1 MLTFDISWEWETKR
15 VADKDTPQHFVEEQW
30 DRLWLEIDGEWLFL
44 QVPPYPAKLYL
55 REYGLV
61 VTAKEI
67 YSIVDNRECEI
78 DNNVGEDTPM
88 TYVEGQLKYAQWK
101 TNAKGLIDSFT
112 VPGYE
117 GLLLVPTSGWLNET
131 FSVEGATGEEDLE
144 EEFHYLFNVVWK
156 SAVVYS
162 DNLVLDKKYVEFGA
176 SEVYDVTFMFTL
188 SNSTSP
194 ADAVKN
200 LNLWIYYPNVTT
212 WWEDGLWYDTPYPP
226 QDYEACDESAFE
238 CKYRV
243 TLISSADAD
252 GLVSLSKI
260 PGPRF
265 MNTTWKYV
273 FSANH
278 TAIDWMD
285 DLVATQFVLNNETF
299 GDGALKTVT
308 RSKIDVPIML
318 NAAHQL
324 QFLVL
329 GWRDEQGIPT
339 AYPLEGFTVKYE
351 IRNKAAG
358 ITAASGSAV
367 SGADGLVTV
376 ASNPADPT
384 KVLWAGMTVRY
395 RVEPPSWLLNVNDAK
410 WKSLLDARGVS
421 YVEYAGYSPDQR
433 VSVGAYFP
441 DEVPTHYAISEIAT
455 WFDEGSYCYGL
466 CVAYFPEEGRT
477 RSKPYIINVDYTIVT
492 VRALDFN
499 GRPLRGAFV
508 EIVERASGRTA
519 GWSYTFGSTWTRQPI
534 DLQQL
539 YDYHRVK
546 LLPARTVG
554 GDGYTE
560 FMPVAVGAWNYD
572 ANNDD
577 KVDASGYRG
586 DDPRTTYA
594 EGTALQ
600 YIVRVYW
607 AATDKTPDD
616 ANGDLLAIWPFIDPQ
631 KKFTTTEA
639 GVSVVK
645 YHVKV
650 YDSDID
656 ETDEAAKTLV
666 VPIDSYT
673 SVRKPSEWIFKYD
686 GKHRDAI
693 TSVFDFKLLLNYE
706 GKTLPA
712 DIKSRLDVKVYRKL
726 GGTTELALKFVGGPA
741 IDTVTINRLPRGVYE
756 VEVIFKPTGAVI
768 FKKTFDISIVNVGT
782 VQAEAAL
789 PFTDLT
795 FEVTDLRGRPLSV
808 APGDVKV
815 DPKEF
820 YSGDIRVAGNVVV
833 ISALLK
839 VAPVT
844 ITVEYKSAVYG
855 TSANAAITDS
865 AEGLKTRLL
874 GGRTLQLPV
883 DDVSV
888 TVVDAKGAPIGGA
901 AVKLGAAPA
910 KTTGG
915 DGKAIFEKVP
925 LEKDGAGITYTLSVT
940 RDGVE
945 VTPEA
950 DRSQTL
956 STARTSITVIGQ
968 LFALRVRVIGAAGQ
982 GLAGATVEIVKA
994 PDIVVASASTDEG
1007 GFAEFDRLVLA
1018 DYTVR
1023 ATYKG
1028 YPDTKTATRDDLLKG
1043 KVVEIQLPPY
1053 TEIFG
1058 VPITFSTLLALIIG
1072 LILLVLVIAIIISEY
1087 RWWRGRRLGVYP
1099 PAPPKAAK

>member
-1 MLTFDISWEWETKR
+1 
-15 VADKDTPQHFVEEQW
+15 
-30 DRLWLEIDGEWLFL
+30 
-44 QVPPYPAKLYL
+44 
-55 REYGLV
+55 
-61 VTAKEI
+61 
-67 YSIVDNRECEI
+67 
-78 DNNVGEDTPM
+78 
-88 TYVEGQLKYAQWK
+88 
-101 TNAKGLIDSFT
+101 
-112 VPGYE
+112 
-117 GLLLVPTSGWLNET
+117 
-131 FSVEGATGEEDLE
+131 
-144 EEFHYLFNVVWK
+144 
-156 SAVVYS
+156 
-162 DNLVLDKKYVEFGA
+162 
-176 SEVYDVTFMFTL
+176 
-188 SNSTSP
+188 
-194 ADAVKN
+194 
-200 LNLWIYYPNVTT
+200 
-212 WWEDGLWYDTPYPP
+212 
-226 QDYEACDESAFE
+226 
-238 CKYRV
+238 
-243 TLISSADAD
+243 
-252 GLVSLSKI
+252 
-260 PGPRF
+260 

-299 GDGALKTVT
+299 GDGALKAVT

-324 QFLVL
+324 QFLAL

-351 IRNKAAG
+351 VRNKDAG
-358 ITAASGSAV
+358 ISAVSGSAV
-367 SGADGLVTV
+367 TDANGLVTV
-376 ASNPADPT
+376 SSNPADPT
-384 KVLWAGMTVRY
+384 KVLWSGMTIRY
-395 RVEPPSWLLNVNDAK
+395 RVEPPSWMLNVNDAK
-410 WKSLLDARGVS
+410 WKSLLDARGVT
-421 YVEYAGYSPDQR
+421 YVEYAGYTPDQR

-441 DEVPTHYAISEIAT
+441 DEVPTHFALKKISTTI
-455 WFDEGSYCYGL
+455 DEDGYCFGL

-477 RSKPYIINVDYTIVT
+477 RSKPFIVNVDYTIVT

-539 YDYHRVK
+539 YDYHRVA

-560 FMPVAVGAWNYD
+560 FMPVAVGPWNYD

-586 DDPRTTYA
+586 DDPSTPTV

-607 AATDKTPDD
+607 AATDKSPDN
-616 ANGDLLAIWPFIDPQ
+616 ANGDLIAIWPFIDPQ

-639 GVSVVK
+639 GVSVTK

-656 ETDEAAKTLV
+656 ETDAAAKTLV
-666 VPIDSYT
+666 VPIDSNVL
-673 SVRKPSEWIFKYD
+673 VRKPSEWIYKYD
-686 GKHRDAI
+686 GKHRDVTTA
-693 TSVFDFKLLLNYE
+693 VFDFKLLLNYE
-706 GKTLPA
+706 GKSLPE
-712 DIKSRLDVKVYRKL
+712 DVKSRLDVKVYRKL
-726 GGTTELALKFVGGPA
+726 GGATELALKFVGGPA
-741 IDTVTINRLPRGVYE
+741 IDTVTVNKLPRGVYE
-756 VEVIFKPTGAVI
+756 VEVIFKPTGAII

-782 VQAEAAL
+782 VQAEASL

-795 FEVTDLRGRPLSV
+795 FEVTDLRGRPLTV

-820 YSGDIRVAGNVVV
+820 YSGDVRVAGNVVV

-855 TSANAAITDS
+855 TSANAVITDS

-883 DDVSV
+883 DDVTV

-901 AVKLGAAPA
+901 VVKLGAAPA

-915 DGKAIFEKVP
+915 DGKAVFEKVP

-945 VTPEA
+945 VTPDA

-968 LFALRVRVIGAAGQ
+968 LFSLRVRVIGAAGQ
-982 GLAGATVEIVKA
+982 GLVGATVEIVKA

-1007 GFAEFDRLVLA
+1007 GFAEFDRLVLS

-1043 KVVEIQLPPY
+1043 KVIEIQLPPY

-1099 PAPPKAAK
+1099 PAPPKAPPK